1 MYITDYVDNTKYGQ
15 SSVMDF
21 AGYLE
26 KESLVQEQLGN
37 ATSRQLSAYLDK
49 QNDSVRVEGREY
61 FFNGRG
67 STFDCED
74 VTKAIDANV
83 KGLKKKEA
91 RYYTFSLSPSGE
103 EIAHLRRTLPTRG
116 KRSPMPVKSSLRTSK
131 ILLCAPIS
139 RNMR

>member
-26 KESLVQEQLGN
+26 KESLVQEQLRD

-61 FFNGRG
+61 F
-67 STFDCED
+67 STG
-74 VTKAIDANV
+74 VAVPSIV
-83 KGLKKKEA
+83 KM
-91 RYYTFSLSPSGE
+91 
-103 EIAHLRRTLPTRG
+103 LRR
-116 KRSPMPVKSSLRTSK
+116 RSTPMSK
-131 ILLCAPIS
+131 V
-139 RNMR
+139 

>member
-26 KESLVQEQLGN
+26 KESLVQEQLGD

-83 KGLKKKEA
+83 KGLKRRRPVIIPSRFLLPA
-91 RYYTFSLSPSGE
+91 RKSRICAVL
-103 EIAHLRRTLPTRG
+103 LPTRG
-116 KRSPMPVKSSLRTSK
+116 KRSPMPVKSSLRISK
-131 ILLCAPIS
+131 TV
-139 RNMR
+139 

>member
-1 MYITDYVDNTKYGQ
+1 MYVTDYVDNTRYGQ

-91 RYYTFSLSPSGE
+91 RYYSFRRGNRASAPYHCRHASS
-103 EIAHLRRTLPTRG
+103 ALRCR
-116 KRSPMPVKSSLRTSK
+116 
-131 ILLCAPIS
+131 
-139 RNMR
+139 

>member
-26 KESLVQEQLGN
+26 KESLVQEQLRD

-103 EIAHLRRTLPTRG
+103 EIAHLRRPCGSRRYSYAHLSQGICGEMYGCLCPQF
-116 KRSPMPVKSSLRTSK
+116 RT
-131 ILLCAPIS
+131 P
-139 RNMR
+139 